1 MNVMRGEASLQYDAS
16 CADYDEF
23 FRRTHV
29 DLADGML
36 DMMGKV
42 VRFDDAMVLK
52 YIDHLTVTDDGF
64 DVIFKAGLAIHVKAT
79 NKLRALGRVAAE
91 PPVVEESAS

>member
-1 MNVMRGEASLQYDAS
+1 
-16 CADYDEF
+16 
-23 FRRTHV
+23 
-29 DLADGML
+29 ML
-36 DMMGKV
+36 DMMGRL

-79 NKLRALGRVAAE
+79 NKLRALGRQTVMEPIAE
-91 PPVVEESAS
+91 ENAG

>member
-1 MNVMRGEASLQYDAS
+1 MGHSEASEDYDAS
-16 CADYDEF
+16 CSDYDEF

-36 DMMGKV
+36 DMMGRL

-79 NKLRALGRVAAE
+79 NKLRALGRQTVTEPIAE
-91 PPVVEESAS
+91 EHAG